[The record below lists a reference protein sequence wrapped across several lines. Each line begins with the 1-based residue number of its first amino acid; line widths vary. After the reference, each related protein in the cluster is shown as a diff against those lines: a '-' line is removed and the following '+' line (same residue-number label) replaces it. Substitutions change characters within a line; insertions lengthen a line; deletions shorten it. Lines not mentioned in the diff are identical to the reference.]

1 MASYANLAV
10 DQGADFETTI
20 TLEDEHFDP
29 INLSGYTVTGQ
40 IRRTYKSTTAY
51 DFTISITNASDG
63 IIRIELPASVTS
75 AMKYGRYVYDIHAAN
90 PTINK
95 VYKVLEGILEIV
107 PSVTRQ
113 EQNEDQGNN

>member
-51 DFTISITNASDG
+51 NFTISVTDASDG
-63 IIRIELPASVTS
+63 IITIRVPASVS
-75 AMKYGRYVYDIHAAN
+75 AVMKSGRYVYDIYVSNSTTH
-90 PTINK
+90 K
-95 VYKVLEGILEIV
+95 VHKVLEGILEIV
-107 PSVTRQ
+107 PSVTR
-113 EQNEDQGNN
+113 

>member
-29 INLSGYTVTGQ
+29 INLAGYTVTGQ
-40 IRRTYKSTTAY
+40 VRRTYKSTTAY
-51 DFTISITNASDG
+51 NFTITVTNASDG
-63 IIRIELPASVTS
+63 IITIKLPASVS
-75 AMKYGRYVYDIHAAN
+75 LAMKSGRYVYDIYASNA
-90 PTINK
+90 TINK
-95 VYKVLEGILEIV
+95 VCKVLEGILEII

-113 EQNEDQGNN
+113 PV